1 VAVAARS
8 QSLYRVL
15 QGVLDERKP
24 DLIEMIFLEV
34 KDYVHD
40 LMEDQ
45 FGNHVIQKLF
55 EVCSEA
61 QMTQLILS
69 LIHNQRRLL
78 GLCFHP
84 VGYVHG
90 VFVLIQ
96 TPNQ

>member
-1 VAVAARS
+1 MPSIEQLSVYHRS
-8 QSLYRVL
+8 SDSAQ
-15 QGVLDERKP
+15 K
-24 DLIEMIFLEV
+24 
-34 KDYVHD
+34 
-40 LMEDQ
+40 MEDQ